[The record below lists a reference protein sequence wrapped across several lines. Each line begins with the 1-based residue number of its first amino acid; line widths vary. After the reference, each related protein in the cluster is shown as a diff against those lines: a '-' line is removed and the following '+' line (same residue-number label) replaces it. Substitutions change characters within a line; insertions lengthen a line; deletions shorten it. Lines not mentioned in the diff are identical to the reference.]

1 MKAAVIAALVGLV
14 AGAKAQTVFYGG
26 DFNGV
31 NGHAS
36 QMGGSVF
43 EDMRIYDDFVL
54 NETTTITGVF
64 GNFLQF
70 NQQGANSIYW
80 EIRQGITP
88 GNGGTVVHAGTVS
101 PATVTATG
109 NTLSIYT
116 EYNYESSVSSF
127 DLGPGT
133 YFLTVAL
140 NGPYDSAYLSE
151 TEGANG
157 VGSTLGNDIA
167 YLDAWDVVNNDHFE
181 VWTARSADYSMGLR
195 GASAVPE
202 PASMAALGLGII
214 ALAKR
219 RRKVQASS

>member
-1 MKAAVIAALVGLV
+1 MKGAAIATLVGLV
-14 AGAKAQTVFYGG
+14 AGAQAQTVFYSG

-36 QMGGSVF
+36 QMGGTVF

-54 NETTTITGVF
+54 SQTTTITGVF
-64 GNFLQF
+64 ANFLQF

-88 GNGGTVVHAGTVS
+88 GNGGTVVHASTVS

-109 NTLSIYT
+109 NGLSIYT
-116 EYNYESSVSSF
+116 EYKYESAVSSF
-127 DLGPGT
+127 DLAPGT

-140 NGPYDSAYLSE
+140 SGPYDSAYLSE

-157 VGSTLGNDIA
+157 VGSTIGNNSA
-167 YLDAWDVVNNDHFE
+167 FLDAWDVVNNDHFE
-181 VWTARSADYSMGLR
+181 VWTPKSTDYSMGLV
-195 GASAVPE
+195 GTAAVPE
-202 PASMAALGLGII
+202 PASILAIGLGIG
-214 ALAKR
+214 ALA
-219 RRKVQASS
+219 RRKRQTT